1 MSNLRFGYTYMTKPN
16 STEKSIRTRLIFVCD
31 AMDRL
36 QEQIEAH
43 QVEIRRLTEQGLS
56 QASPYWMR
64 KDDPEG
70 KPDQLEL
77 THPIDSDYFRDNGT
91 RREYI
96 GVKPDKIKAAL
107 ASIERGQR
115 VERINNLLTR
125 NKKRLRDIERQI
137 GLLEIMARGEQRSF
151 DL

>member
-1 MSNLRFGYTYMTKPN
+1 MGNIRFGYTYV
-16 STEKSIRTRLIFVCD
+16 SKSNAPSLRVRLSCVCD
-31 AMDRL
+31 ALDVL
-36 QEQIEAH
+36 QEEIEALDI
-43 QVEIRRLTEQGLS
+43 EIKNLRKQGIT

-64 KDDPEG
+64 KDDPQG

-77 THPIDSDYFRDNGT
+77 THPIDSAYFQENGT

-96 GVKPDKIKAAL
+96 GVKPDKIAAAL

-115 VERINNLLTR
+115 VERIKDLMTRKQSLLR
-125 NKKRLRDIERQI
+125 NIERQI
-137 GLLEIMARGEQRSF
+137 GLLEIMARGEQRSL